1 MRLIAWNCQAA
12 FAKKPAL
19 AEALTPDLFI
29 VPECEQLESLTQS
42 FGTKLLRSVQWVGD
56 LPRKGLGVF
65 ALGFA
70 RRKSIPPFVLLADA
84 ASEPNTIKRSRTV
97 LVRRINS
104 LSFETSAKHR

>member
-1 MRLIAWNCQAA
+1 MRLVTWSCQAA

-19 AEALTPDLFI
+19 AEALSPDLLI

-65 ALGFA
+65 ALGFT
-70 RRKSIPPFVLLADA
+70 RWKSPPPLVLLADA
-84 ASEPNTIKRSRTV
+84 ASEPNAIKRSRTV

-104 LSFETSAKHR
+104 LTFETTAKHR